1 MIKSPDI
8 DVSELFRNYG
18 VKTILESMIRLIGFT
33 DYELKL
39 RMDLQTA
46 LDNYNKRYNEEN
58 KRDRKKQ
65 IKETQGRMK
74 DTKLTTDLHL
84 QWKDKPERIPEKQR
98 KIKRNAI
105 SCKYCFDEIESK
117 SVHDYV
123 TCKCGIVSVDGGKDY
138 LKRTYK
144 NGYDDYIELSEHEE

>member
-1 MIKSPDI
+1 M
-8 DVSELFRNYG
+8 
-18 VKTILESMIRLIGFT
+18 
-33 DYELKL
+33 
-39 RMDLQTA
+39 
-46 LDNYNKRYNEEN
+46 
-58 KRDRKKQ
+58 
-65 IKETQGRMK
+65 
-74 DTKLTTDLHL
+74 
-84 QWKDKPERIPEKQR
+84 PEKQR